1 MPDLLI
7 NSIVSGR
14 NQEPYV
20 QIMLDGKMAQLSP
33 AEAQSF
39 ALQLMAAAEAAIGDA
54 FLVHFMGGI
63 KPGGEGERDA
73 MLGRLLAGFR
83 DYRMN
88 VRGSKDPLVWGD
100 IAEWKGGEPP
110 TGL

>member
-7 NSIVSGR
+7 TSIVSGR
-14 NQEPYV
+14 NQEPFV
-20 QIMLDGKMAQLSP
+20 QIMLDGKIAQFSP

-39 ALQLMAAAEAAIGDA
+39 ALQLMTAAEAALGDA
-54 FLVHFMGGI
+54 FLVHFMGGVAQ
-63 KPGGEGERDA
+63 GADRDA
-73 MLGRLLAGFR
+73 MLGRLLHGYR

>member
-7 NSIVSGR
+7 NTIVSGR

-39 ALQLMAAAEAAIGDA
+39 ALQLMTAAEAAIGDA
-54 FLVHFMGGI
+54 FLVHFMGGVAQ
-63 KPGGEGERDA
+63 GGDRDA
-73 MLGRLLAGFR
+73 MLGRLLNGFR

-88 VRGSKDPLVWGD
+88 VRGGKDPLVWGD
-100 IAEWKGGEPP
+100 IAEWKGNEPP

>member
-1 MPDLLI
+1 MPELLI

-20 QIMLDGKMAQLSP
+20 QIMLDGKMAQLTP

-39 ALQLMAAAEAAIGDA
+39 ALQLMTAAEAAIGDA
-54 FLVHFMGGI
+54 FLVHFMGGAA
-63 KPGGEGERDA
+63 GGAGEREA
-73 MLGRLLAGFR
+73 LLGKLLIGFR

-88 VRGSKDPLVWGD
+88 VRGSADPLKWGE
-100 IAEWKGGEPP
+100 IAEWTGGEPP
-110 TGL
+110 AGP